1 MRYKGTITHWNDQKG
16 FGFITPENGGG
27 KVFIHA
33 NSLDHRQ
40 ARPQISDAVTYEIET
55 NGKQKSTAVK
65 IQYQESPIKFSTF
78 NIRKKGTITD
88 WNDKKGFGFVTP
100 DDSSEKIFLHINAL
114 AAGQRRPQ
122 LSDSVSYGVGSDEQR
137 RPCAI
142 NVKHRS
148 YRFSLSFFNLFFLGP
163 ITFFTVLF
171 WMALKNIIPWWIVIV
186 YVSASFLTLLEYA
199 FDKYKARQK
208 KWRTSEAMLHALELL
223 GGWPGALI
231 AQQVFRHKN
240 RKIAFQ
246 ISFWIIVLIHLSF
259 WMWFLAQRPDWLL
272 KSSSWSW
279 IYELFMRSTRIY
291 P

>member
-1 MRYKGTITHWNDQKG
+1 MRLKGTITAWNDEKG
-16 FGFITPENGGG
+16 FGFITPEDGGK

-33 NSLDHRQ
+33 TSIVRRQ
-40 ARPQISDAVTYEIET
+40 ARPQISARVTYEI
-55 NGKQKSTAVK
+55 
-65 IQYQESPIKFSTF
+65 
-78 NIRKKGTITD
+78 
-88 WNDKKGFGFVTP
+88 
-100 DDSSEKIFLHINAL
+100 
-114 AAGQRRPQ
+114 
-122 LSDSVSYGVGSDEQR
+122 GSDDQQR
-137 RPCAI
+137 SCAI
-142 NVKHRS
+142 NVQYKDLHL
-148 YRFSLSFFNLFFLGP
+148 RFSFFNLFFLGP
-163 ITFFTVLF
+163 IIFLAILF
-171 WMALKNIIPWWIVIV
+171 WVALKNIIPWWIVIV

-208 KWRTSEAMLHALELL
+208 KWRTSEAMLHTLELL

-259 WMWFLAQRPDWLL
+259 WAWFLVQRPGWLL

-279 IYELFMRSTRIY
+279 IHELFMHSTRIY